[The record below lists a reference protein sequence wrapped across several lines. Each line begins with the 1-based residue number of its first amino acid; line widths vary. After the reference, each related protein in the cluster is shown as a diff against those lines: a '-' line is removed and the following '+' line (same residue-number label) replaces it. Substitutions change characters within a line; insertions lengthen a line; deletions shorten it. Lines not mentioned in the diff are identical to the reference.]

1 MQQVGSANLVAQ
13 VVSQRERLIDVM
25 NDHGLEQLMQSPT
38 QKKNA
43 FDLILTSLSGQFLEI
58 RSPDKLSDQD
68 VISETLKIHT
78 PSPTPS
84 KKKKKKK
91 NYRNLEVRCFAL
103 KGNFWIYEERCIRI
117 C

>member
-91 NYRNLEVRCFAL
+91 KLQKPRSKMFCAKRKFLDL
-103 KGNFWIYEERCIRI
+103 
-117 C
+117 